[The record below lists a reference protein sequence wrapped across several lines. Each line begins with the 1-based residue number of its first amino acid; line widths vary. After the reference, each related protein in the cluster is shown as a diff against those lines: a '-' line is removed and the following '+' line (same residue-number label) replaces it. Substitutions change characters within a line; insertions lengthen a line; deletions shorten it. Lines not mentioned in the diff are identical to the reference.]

1 MNTLRLIV
9 KYIDTVTEWIGRIVS
24 WLLLLLMA
32 LAVYEVFTRR
42 VLGKPTIWTFEA
54 SGYALAAVVMLSLGY
69 TLLHKGHVNVD
80 LVYERFSPRNRAL
93 IDIITFFPFLGLF
106 CAVFLVEGTEF
117 AATSWSMLER
127 TPSAFNPPI
136 YPIKTL
142 IPVGTL
148 LLALVAVSQLIKN
161 IVFFVKGEEL

>member
-9 KYIDTVTEWIGRIVS
+9 KYIDTATEWIGRIVS
-24 WLLLLLMA
+24 WLLLVLMA
-32 LAVYEVFTRR
+32 LAVFEVFTRR

-80 LVYERFSPRNRAL
+80 LLYERFSPRNRAL

-106 CAVFLVEGTEF
+106 CAVFLVEGTQF

-127 TPSAFNPPI
+127 TPSAFNPPV
-136 YPIKTL
+136 YPVKTL